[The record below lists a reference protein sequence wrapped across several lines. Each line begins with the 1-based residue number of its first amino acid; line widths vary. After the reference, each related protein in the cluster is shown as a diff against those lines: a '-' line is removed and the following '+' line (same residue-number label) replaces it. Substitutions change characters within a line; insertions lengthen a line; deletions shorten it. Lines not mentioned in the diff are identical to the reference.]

1 MRFSAITPPTSQNGR
16 ATENRTLIYS
26 VKGNYPKPLDD
37 DSVKM
42 VAPVG
47 LEPTTK
53 SLKGFCSNQLSYKA
67 IENCFKELL
76 LTTLLSYHIIL

>member
-1 MRFSAITPPTSQNGR
+1 M
-16 ATENRTLIYS
+16 ENRTPIYS

-53 SLKGFCSNQLSYKA
+53 SLKGFCYYQLSYKA
-67 IENCFKELL
+67 IKIC
-76 LTTLLSYHIIL
+76 

>member
-1 MRFSAITPPTSQNGR
+1 M
-16 ATENRTLIYS
+16 ENRTPIYS

-53 SLKGFCSNQLSYKA
+53 SLKGFCYYQLSYKA
-67 IENCFKELL
+67 IKNLL
-76 LTTLLSYHIIL
+76 KNYYLLLFYLTTLYSKVNLSFHSFVGDSL

>member
-1 MRFSAITPPTSQNGR
+1 
-16 ATENRTLIYS
+16 
-26 VKGNYPKPLDD
+26 
-37 DSVKM
+37 M

-67 IENCFKELL
+67 IKIVLKNLF
-76 LTTLLSYHIIL
+76 TTFLSYHDFLFCQLSISFFRR

>member
-1 MRFSAITPPTSQNGR
+1 MLLLYIKHMRLMCFALFKVSYTHICLYVQNGR
-16 ATENRTLIYS
+16 AMENRTPIYS

-47 LEPTTK
+47 LEPTTN
-53 SLKGFCSNQLSYKA
+53 SLKANCSTN
-67 IENCFKELL
+67 
-76 LTTLLSYHIIL
+76 